1 MRMEYKIFA
10 SLNKLDPNL
19 REIVEMRHGLVDYQI
34 RTYKEI
40 AEAMGY
46 PLGRARNDYG
56 KAMLRLKRLNRGL
69 NEAKT
74 IQSSV

>member
-1 MRMEYKIFA
+1 MSYQIFD
-10 SLNKLDPNL
+10 SLDKLDPNL
-19 REIVEMRHGLVDYQI
+19 REIVEMRHGLIDYQI

>member
-1 MRMEYKIFA
+1 MSYQIFD
-10 SLNKLDPNL
+10 SLDKLDPNL
-19 REIVEMRHGLVDYQI
+19 REIVEMRHGLIDYQI

-46 PLGRARNDYG
+46 PRGRTRNDYA
-56 KAMLRLKRLNRGL
+56 KAMYRLKRLNRGL

-74 IQSSV
+74 IQPSV